1 MTSTNL
7 DLAKAQIWSISNS
20 WPKDMPQ
27 RSIIVPFS
35 CYDCSAGRHSEADMA
50 ARMSGTDH
58 LYRSDKL
65 RGPSGVEEAYT
76 RACALLSLDHTQI
89 VTAKRLAISA
99 APSTPRL
106 EVPTVTINQSVYLQH
121 TRSQDAAFAACLLA
135 SAPASAS
142 TP

>member
-1 MTSTNL
+1 MRVLS
-7 DLAKAQIWSISNS
+7 
-20 WPKDMPQ
+20 
-27 RSIIVPFS
+27 
-35 CYDCSAGRHSEADMA
+35 
-50 ARMSGTDH
+50 
-58 LYRSDKL
+58 
-65 RGPSGVEEAYT
+65 
-76 RACALLSLDHTQI
+76 SLDHTQI

-106 EVPTVTINQSVYLQH
+106 EVPTVTINQSVYLQY